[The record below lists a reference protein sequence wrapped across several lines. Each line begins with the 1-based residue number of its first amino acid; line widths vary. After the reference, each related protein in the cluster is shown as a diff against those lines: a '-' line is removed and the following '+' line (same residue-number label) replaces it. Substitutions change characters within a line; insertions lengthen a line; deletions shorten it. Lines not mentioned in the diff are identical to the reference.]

1 MIGEVRDGHGAG
13 GLSQGSPTFLHF
25 AGFRYWTASLL
36 PVLVGTTLPFWL
48 RPPTFSFRWFG
59 AVEFL
64 VATLLFHAGFSFLLA
79 WFEQRSTASWPRN
92 RLLRIGGVC
101 IAGGCLLGLL
111 LSSGLT
117 LHSGVPGSIFIIYGL
132 SALFAGVLYV
142 APPFKFRQRVGGEVV
157 ICGALGLVP
166 VLGAYLVQVGDL
178 TRTVYIASLPVVVA
192 TALWVWTDELV
203 TRMDDE
209 KKGNRTM
216 VILFGPRIS
225 ARFVMAALSALYYAA
240 LFLAVLTSSVAP
252 WALVTVLAIGL
263 MRAMV
268 SVSWN
273 EYASLT
279 RMVEARRKAF
289 TLHLVTCIIIAS
301 SSLVTLCI

>member
-1 MIGEVRDGHGAG
+1 
-13 GLSQGSPTFLHF
+13 
-25 AGFRYWTASLL
+25 
-36 PVLVGTTLPFWL
+36 
-48 RPPTFSFRWFG
+48 
-59 AVEFL
+59 
-64 VATLLFHAGFSFLLA
+64 
-79 WFEQRSTASWPRN
+79 
-92 RLLRIGGVC
+92 
-101 IAGGCLLGLL
+101 
-111 LSSGLT
+111 
-117 LHSGVPGSIFIIYGL
+117 
-132 SALFAGVLYV
+132 VLYV
-142 APPFKFRQRVGGEVV
+142 APPFNFRQRVGGEVV

-289 TLHLVTCIIIAS
+289 TLHLVTSIIIAS